1 MPRCI
6 PRMPPAG
13 SFWSGL
19 EACWTAM
26 YPYMST
32 IAPTVSSSAK
42 AITPRLRLTL
52 RISAPI
58 I

>member
-1 MPRCI
+1 M
-6 PRMPPAG
+6 
-13 SFWSGL
+13 
-19 EACWTAM
+19 AM
-26 YPYMST
+26 YPYMIT
-32 IAPTVSSSAK
+32 MTPLVSSSAK